1 MTAQELSPP
10 AARPSPITRGRLIFL
25 GLVVLAGS
33 ACVALA
39 VLGYIQPVV
48 LGIVQGLT
56 EFMPVSSAAHLILM
70 RWFFHWQSGMTD
82 SLNFDLALHLG
93 TLIALLCYFWRD
105 WAEILGSAPGT
116 VRWGLRRMRGDHFYK
131 PSLGEHVLISMI
143 LATIPGILLGVL
155 LEPYVQHGLLRSPR
169 LLAFTLTLGGL
180 LLYMADT
187 RRPERLPLEHI
198 SFRQSLLIGLAQS
211 CALIPGLSRMATTIT
226 MGRLLTID
234 RSAATRYSFL
244 LSAPITLAA
253 IVFNLDALVNI
264 PSNEIAFFA
273 AGVLVS
279 AIIGLLT
286 IHVLLDFVG
295 RFGFGAFAVYRA
307 LLAIAIV
314 TVYFMRT

>member
-1 MTAQELSPP
+1 MTTQELSPP
-10 AARPSPITRGRLIFL
+10 AARPSPTIRGRLLFL

-39 VLGYIQPVV
+39 ALGYIQPVV

-56 EFMPVSSAAHLILM
+56 EFMPISSSAHLILM

-116 VRWGLRRMRGDHFYK
+116 VRWSLRRVRGDRFYK
-131 PSLGEHVLISMI
+131 PSLGEHVLMSMI
-143 LATIPGILLGVL
+143 LATIPGMILGVL

-187 RRPERLPLEHI
+187 RRPERLPLERI

-226 MGRLLTID
+226 MGRLLSID
-234 RSAATRYSFL
+234 RRVSFEDRRA
-244 LSAPITLAA
+244 SRRGEQVQASVGEAVPQRAQGWFGQQQVANGIEPDCQ
-253 IVFNLDALVNI
+253 N
-264 PSNEIAFFA
+264 
-273 AGVLVS
+273 
-279 AIIGLLT
+279 
-286 IHVLLDFVG
+286 LLDLS
-295 RFGFGAFAVYRA
+295 RMSRSSAC
-307 LLAIAIV
+307 
-314 TVYFMRT
+314 

>member
-1 MTAQELSPP
+1 
-10 AARPSPITRGRLIFL
+10 
-25 GLVVLAGS
+25 
-33 ACVALA
+33 
-39 VLGYIQPVV
+39 
-48 LGIVQGLT
+48 
-56 EFMPVSSAAHLILM
+56 
-70 RWFFHWQSGMTD
+70 
-82 SLNFDLALHLG
+82 
-93 TLIALLCYFWRD
+93 
-105 WAEILGSAPGT
+105 
-116 VRWGLRRMRGDHFYK
+116 
-131 PSLGEHVLISMI
+131 MI
-143 LATIPGILLGVL
+143 LGVL

-187 RRPERLPLEHI
+187 RRPERLPLERI

-211 CALIPGLSRMATTIT
+211 CALVPGLSRMATTIT
-226 MGRLLTID
+226 MGRLLTLD

-264 PSNEIAFFA
+264 PSNEIIFFA

-314 TVYFMRT
+314 IVYFMRT